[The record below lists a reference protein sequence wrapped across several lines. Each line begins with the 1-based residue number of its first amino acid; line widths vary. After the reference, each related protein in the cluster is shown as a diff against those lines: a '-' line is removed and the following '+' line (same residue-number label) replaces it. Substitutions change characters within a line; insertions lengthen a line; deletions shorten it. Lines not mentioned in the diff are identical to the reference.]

1 MHRCKRIED
10 DPGTK
15 STAEFH
21 THTHNGRPTLRQA
34 TLRQVCGAKSRKWM
48 EVDERD
54 LGECIHPQQVT
65 WWSWRPLRSG
75 MFFRVLVAP
84 PPVMIA
90 EQAERCL

>member
-1 MHRCKRIED
+1 MHRYKRIED
-10 DPGTK
+10 DPGIK
-15 STAEFH
+15 STAESH
-21 THTHNGRPTLRQA
+21 THAQRA
-34 TLRQVCGAKSRKWM
+34 TETTTGNTPQVCGAKSRKWM

-54 LGECIHPQQVT
+54 LRECVHQQQVT